1 MIDYRCGGATMPLFG
16 NTVNSLAESY
26 VNSAVY
32 FSPTF
37 MSVSSVNL
45 TELVTLSGDVM
56 TIVSRGS
63 GSVASNCI
71 RYLGD
76 EYSTST
82 FLLMSL

>member
-1 MIDYRCGGATMPLFG
+1 MPLFG

-71 RYLGD
+71 RYLD
-76 EYSTST
+76 DQYLTAT
-82 FLLMSL
+82 FLPMSL